1 MDKKG
6 AEESALE
13 LEWKQIKQQSEAE
26 KAMLMGQTKNIQS
39 FDHQLKSN
47 DDGTLSF
54 YWFDAHEEN
63 YGADI
68 FLFGKVW

>member
-1 MDKKG
+1 MP
-6 AEESALE
+6 L
-13 LEWKQIKQQSEAE
+13 
-26 KAMLMGQTKNIQS
+26 QT
-39 FDHQLKSN
+39 FDYPIKSN

-68 FLFGKVW
+68 WLFGKVW